1 MSTDRSINLNVGV
14 PDFGARQFQTGAQ
27 SDPQCPMDQ
36 PDSNTQERFE
46 QALAGQ
52 SLPAQALP
60 ERVSAPNP
68 FSLFG
73 GVQVSTPAAADAH
86 LSADVTSRIGASI
99 ERLMVD
105 DGQHGNRQVR
115 MELKDDV
122 LPGVT
127 VAIQE
132 LNGRLQVDF
141 ICSNEDSRLRL
152 NAAALVQA
160 RTLAE
165 RLHREVLL
173 CVQTDDVED
182 ACLVE
187 AFGWP

>member
-1 MSTDRSINLNVGV
+1 MSTERRIDLNVSV
-14 PDFGARQFQTGAQ
+14 PDFGAHQFQTGAE
-27 SDPQCPMDQ
+27 SDQQRPSDQ
-36 PDSNTQERFE
+36 PDPAAQERFAK
-46 QALAGQ
+46 ALAGQ
-52 SLPAQALP
+52 SPAQQALP
-60 ERVSAPNP
+60 ERVSPPTP
-68 FSLFG
+68 FSLLG
-73 GVQVSTPAAADAH
+73 GLKVAERDARDTHQTAAVSA
-86 LSADVTSRIGASI
+86 RIGASI

-141 ICSNEDSRLRL
+141 ICSNEASRLLL
-152 NAAALVQA
+152 NAAAQVQA

-165 RLHREVLL
+165 RLQREVLL

-187 AFGWP
+187 ALAWP